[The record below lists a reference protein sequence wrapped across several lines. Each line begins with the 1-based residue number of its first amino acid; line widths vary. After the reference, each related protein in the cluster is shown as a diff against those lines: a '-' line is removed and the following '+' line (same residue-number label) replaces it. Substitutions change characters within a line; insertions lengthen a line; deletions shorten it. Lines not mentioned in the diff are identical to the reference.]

1 MQTEQSKLLSDIRY
15 IRQMME
21 MSSEHKLLPD
31 RAAVGGGALVLASSA
46 VTWSLTGSGD
56 VQQVLY
62 LPPLQKLLVTAVWAA
77 TGTVSV
83 FLYWFL
89 AAEQSRRLGVSLDAR
104 PTRLA
109 RQAMGPAVLAAA
121 VLTLRL
127 VFDRHYDLVPAVWM
141 LTYGIGLYNAGLFSS
156 EEPRLLGL
164 LFLVTGIVALLALPG
179 WGLWMTALSFGGYH
193 IAFGAYVLSRG
204 RSGGR

>member
-1 MQTEQSKLLSDIRY
+1 MQTEQAKLLSDIRY

-21 MSSEHKLLPD
+21 LSAEHKLLPD
-31 RAAVGGGALVLASSA
+31 RAAVAGGALVLAASA

-77 TGTVSV
+77 AGTASV
-83 FLYWFL
+83 LLYWFL
-89 AAEQSRRLGVSLDAR
+89 AAEQSRRLGVSLSAR

-127 VFDRHYDLVPAVWM
+127 VFDRQYDLVPAVWM

-193 IAFGAYVLSRG
+193 IAFGAYVLARG

>member
-1 MQTEQSKLLSDIRY
+1 MQTEETRLLSDIRY

-21 MSSEHKLLPD
+21 LSAEHKLLPD
-31 RAAVGGGALVLASSA
+31 WAALWGGVLVLASA
-46 VTWSLTGSGD
+46 AATWSLTRSGD

-62 LPPLQKLLVTAVWAA
+62 LPPLQKLLVTGIWAA

-83 FLYWFL
+83 LLHWFL
-89 AAEQSRRLGVSLDAR
+89 AAKQSRLLGVSLQAR

-127 VFDRHYDLVPAVWM
+127 VIDRQYDLVPAVWM

-164 LFLVTGIVALLALPG
+164 VFIVTGIVALLALPG

-193 IAFGAYVLSRG
+193 IAFGAAILSR
-204 RSGGR
+204 RGGR